1 MQEFLK
7 LDEPGIEAS
16 IEVNADYRVGRILA
30 AAFDFDL
37 LSMVPM
43 DEVVSG

>member
-16 IEVNADYRVGRILA
+16 IEVNLDSVGHSAPPLTLIFERG
-30 AAFDFDL
+30 
-37 LSMVPM
+37 SR
-43 DEVVSG
+43 G